1 MTEHEG
7 RHCERCRLVNWVVFD
22 TFDGRQVRGRGR
34 CPMPNVCKACDE
46 WEMEHDETLVLPRV
60 GEGDD
65 GR

>member
-1 MTEHEG
+1 MTEREG
-7 RHCERCRLVNWVVFD
+7 RHCERCRLVTWLVLD
-22 TFDGRQVRGRGR
+22 TFDGRRVVGRGC

-60 GEGDD
+60 SEVGD